1 MLQKI
6 QTESLQTSMISN
18 IKYLSHDEATKFII
32 INKICSVF
40 GKDIAAR
47 ARPFFFGDP
56 SSLNFLQKD
65 RSVDL
70 RKEKWREDGGNLER
84 ALAPPVNLGPHE
96 FFQRRHP
103 GLTESAMKTSANF
116 GQFQ

>member
-70 RKEKWREDGGNLER
+70 RKEKWREDGGNLGR